1 MVENNDLT
9 KFELK
14 CCIIGAIKEQHV
26 HIYDKSHPDHFNRA
40 KHEAS
45 FNEIGALLGVDDKSC
60 NVRIELSYGIIQLAQ
75 YIHIEQVIH
84 KYRQMGQEKVE
95 GFD

>member
-1 MVENNDLT
+1 MMTHYIYLCPMHFEAGILMKGGNLGITLGLKMAENNDLT

-14 CCIIGAIKEQHV
+14 CCIIEAIKEQHV

-45 FNEIGALLGVDDKSC
+45 FNEIGALLGLDGK
-60 NVRIELSYGIIQLAQ
+60 
-75 YIHIEQVIH
+75 
-84 KYRQMGQEKVE
+84 
-95 GFD
+95 